1 MVKKSYWYIND
12 GEIISSHE
20 IPQNGVMYLEKIVNV
35 IGVPYLRAV
44 SIKDANGE
52 LLYNN
57 IENIP
62 LEDNLIERYLEIVHE
77 NN

>member
-12 GEIISSHE
+12 GEVISSHE
-20 IPQNGVMYLEKIVNV
+20 IPQSGVAYLEKIVNV

-44 SIKDANGE
+44 SIKDSHGE
-52 LLYNN
+52 LLYND

-62 LEDNLIERYLEIVHE
+62 LEDNLVERYLGVI
-77 NN
+77 NR